1 MTHSESIRHECS
13 EAARDQT
20 TAIYIYISH
29 NNNNKKSISAE
40 NSEQIVV
47 LLLFLFTQKE
57 ELVDA
62 PNESTSVVKICH
74 RKLDNKYL
82 AAFSV
87 HSGD

>member
-1 MTHSESIRHECS
+1 M
-13 EAARDQT
+13 
-20 TAIYIYISH
+20 
-29 NNNNKKSISAE
+29 
-40 NSEQIVV
+40 